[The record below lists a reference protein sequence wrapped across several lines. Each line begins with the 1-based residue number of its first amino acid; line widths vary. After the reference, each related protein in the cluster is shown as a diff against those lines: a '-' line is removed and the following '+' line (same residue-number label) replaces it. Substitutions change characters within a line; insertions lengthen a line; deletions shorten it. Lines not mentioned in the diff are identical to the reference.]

1 MDPSKLAKLQAGARI
16 GGKGTPRRK
25 AKKPAKSSASAGDDK
40 KVQGALQKLNMQT
53 LPGIQEVNMF
63 KEDGG
68 VINFRSPAVQ
78 ASLPN
83 ETVAVYGRPEEK
95 SLTDILPGI
104 LNNLGPESLTALRQ
118 MAEQLK
124 VSDGNEKGTAGESG
138 DNADIPDLVEK
149 FDEQD

>member
-25 AKKPAKSSASAGDDK
+25 VKKPSKSAMSAADDK
-40 KVQGALQKLNMQT
+40 KVQGALKKLNMQN
-53 LPGIQEVNMF
+53 LAGIQEVNMF

-68 VINFRSPAVQ
+68 VINFRAPTVHS
-78 ASLPN
+78 SLPN
-83 ETVAVYGRPEEK
+83 ETTAIYGKAEEK
-95 SLTDILPGI
+95 TLSEILPGI

-124 VSDGNEKGTAGESG
+124 VSEGEKGGDAQADDGE
-138 DNADIPDLVEK
+138 IPDLVEK